1 MNQILIAG
9 FANLTEALNQM
20 ACKITASI
28 NELAISIAVMT
39 STLNESLDA
48 IQTEQ
53 IVGVARLGEA
63 LEMLDNI
70 QRGRRPFL

>member
-1 MNQILIAG
+1 
-9 FANLTEALNQM
+9 M

-28 NELAISIAVMT
+28 NELAISIGVMT

-48 IQTEQ
+48 IHTEQ

-70 QRGRRPFL
+70 QRGRRPFR